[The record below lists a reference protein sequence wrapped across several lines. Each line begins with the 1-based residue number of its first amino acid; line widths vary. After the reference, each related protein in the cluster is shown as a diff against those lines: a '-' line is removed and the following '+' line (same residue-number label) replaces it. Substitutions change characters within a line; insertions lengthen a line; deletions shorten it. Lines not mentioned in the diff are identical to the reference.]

1 MGEDANIYEVNIRQ
15 YTPEGTLNAFK
26 EHLPRLAEMNVDI
39 LWFMP
44 IQPIGEETAKASSAA
59 IIPSKII
66 TAVNPAFG
74 TVRRFQSHRGRGARL
89 GMHVLLDWVANHSA
103 WDHPWVETND

>member
-1 MGEDANIYEVNIRQ
+1 MGSNARLPEWAKDANIYEVNIRQ

-44 IQPIGEETAKASSAA
+44 VQPIGATKQQ
-59 IIPSKII
+59 
-66 TAVNPAFG
+66 
-74 TVRRFQSHRGRGARL
+74 RRAGQLLFHPRLHRGQPGLWNRRGFQSHCGRGARL
-89 GMHVLLDWVANHSA
+89 GHARIARLGGQ
-103 WDHPWVETND
+103 P